1 MGATSSDII
10 NIYIYIY
17 IYIYMT
23 WAVEAVGMGATSS
36 ELRRPAPPATA
47 ARRPAQSHRPD
58 VAAPHMSGC
67 STPRLHTT
75 PA

>member
-1 MGATSSDII
+1 
-10 NIYIYIY
+10 
-17 IYIYMT
+17 MT